1 MVLPRTS
8 FFAMFMN
15 LFCQSMQCP
24 ACSKSAHTLL
34 RYLFTVEGVSLS
46 QALNGQLR
54 CQQCRT
60 LLQDRDVVKWMSIS
74 ILIIILAV
82 VNVALSPLTTKHL
95 GVSTETLDVVENVL
109 AVALYVIAVAR
120 WKYGRL
126 EKVDEENEPLQKST
140 S

>member
-1 MVLPRTS
+1 
-8 FFAMFMN
+8 
-15 LFCQSMQCP
+15 MQCP